1 MNLTGLAR
9 LSGTWRIHNLFRLTT
24 EQMFGIISLHS
35 RVVQEKDLA
44 KKRKRQRQLDTAV
57 ATIRHRY
64 GSRALVKGKPATATG
79 SVPHIPTGF
88 STLDRALGIGGL
100 PKGRVCELVGPATSG
115 KTTLALKFL
124 AQAQAGTPVQAG
136 IGMPGRSEQV
146 AYVDQ
151 ALYFDPDYA
160 HRCGLDLSRLL
171 VGTSHD
177 LREALAMTEALIHSG
192 GLAAVVFDALDF
204 LWTDPEAAS
213 LLAASLNRL
222 PAALSRSGTT
232 LLVLHEASGD
242 GVSPSVA
249 SPPGVSPPGAS
260 PALSA
265 LAHFAA
271 VRLQVVRE
279 EWIHRQSDIR
289 GYKAR
294 VEVLKNRWGPA
305 GRAVT
310 LAIEFNGTVQG
321 NGL

>member
-1 MNLTGLAR
+1 
-9 LSGTWRIHNLFRLTT
+9 
-24 EQMFGIISLHS
+24 
-35 RVVQEKDLA
+35 LA

-57 ATIRHRY
+57 AAIRHRY

-79 SVPHIPTGF
+79 GVPHIPTGF
-88 STLDRALGIGGL
+88 SALDRALGIGGL

-124 AQAQAGTPVQAG
+124 AQAQADTAAHASSRKQA
-136 IGMPGRSEQV
+136 RSEQV

-177 LREALAMTEALIHSG
+177 LRESLAMTEALIHSG

-222 PAALSRSGTT
+222 PAALAHSGTT
-232 LLVLHEASGD
+232 LLVLHESSSTSASPPGRMPP
-242 GVSPSVA
+242 GA
-249 SPPGVSPPGAS
+249 SPPGVSPPGTS

-265 LAHFAA
+265 LAHYAA

-279 EWIHRQSDIR
+279 EWIHLQSDIR

-305 GRAVT
+305 GRTVT
-310 LAIEFNGTVQG
+310 LAIEFNGTVRG